1 MQPKRWL
8 YKKISIKIELIYS
21 ILSRI
26 KYITMDTNKENIT
39 TITLIREHDK
49 ICFLEGAIQNIPGI
63 LSITEVESIV
73 SNLIDSIT
81 VNNEI
86 NIQHYS
92 NLLRN
97 KVNNS
102 KMFNTI
108 IQVSEAIGKNL
119 PLLLSIEVNK
129 VSMKYINYITN
140 NNQNF
145 LPLF

>member
-1 MQPKRWL
+1 
-8 YKKISIKIELIYS
+8 
-21 ILSRI
+21 
-26 KYITMDTNKENIT
+26 MDTNKENMT
-39 TITLIREHDK
+39 TISIIREHDK
-49 ICFLEGAIQNIPGI
+49 ICLLEGAIQNIPGI
-63 LSITEVESIV
+63 LSVTEVESIV

-86 NIQHYS
+86 NIQNYS

-97 KVNNS
+97 NINDS